1 MADYIKDI
9 REKIGH
15 DMIFMPAA
23 GAILYKDG
31 KILLQ
36 QRQDNGKWAIH
47 GGAMELGETFLQTLE
62 RELREEIGIKP
73 ISPELLGI
81 YSGKDLFHEYPN
93 GDKVSGVT
101 TIFLVETYEGELR
114 EDKTEVKN
122 LKWFNIEN
130 LPKELHIPD
139 IRPIKDLQRFLKNRK
154 IIID

>member
-1 MADYIKDI
+1 MADYIKEI
-9 REKIGH
+9 RKKVGH

-73 ISPELLGI
+73 INPELLGI

-93 GDKVSGVT
+93 GDKVYGTS
-101 TIFLVETYEGELR
+101 TIFLVEKYEGELR
-114 EDKTEVKN
+114 EDKVEVRD
-122 LKWFNIEN
+122 LKWFNIED
-130 LPKELHIPD
+130 LPEELHEPD
-139 IRPIKDLQRFLKNRK
+139 IRPIKDLKGFLKNRK

>member
-9 REKIGH
+9 RKKVGH

-23 GAILYKDG
+23 GAILYKEG
-31 KILLQ
+31 EILLQ
-36 QRQDNGKWAIH
+36 QRQDNEKWAIH

-62 RELREEIGIKP
+62 RELGEEIGIKP
-73 ISPELLGI
+73 INPELLGI

-93 GDKVSGVT
+93 EDKVSVIT
-101 TIFLVETYEGELR
+101 TIFLVERYEGELR
-114 EDKTEVKN
+114 KDGTEVRN

-130 LPKELHIPD
+130 LPTELHTPD
-139 IRPIKDLQRFLKNRK
+139 IRPIKDLEKFLKNRK

>member
-47 GGAMELGETFLQTLE
+47 GGAMELGETFFAN
-62 RELREEIGIKP
+62 P
-73 ISPELLGI
+73 
-81 YSGKDLFHEYPN
+81 
-93 GDKVSGVT
+93 
-101 TIFLVETYEGELR
+101 
-114 EDKTEVKN
+114 
-122 LKWFNIEN
+122 
-130 LPKELHIPD
+130 
-139 IRPIKDLQRFLKNRK
+139 
-154 IIID
+154 